1 MFTPL
6 FAERRTS
13 SVSRSHRWC
22 RLDTRAPNP
31 ASSSFAL
38 AGCRLLLNLRFELL
52 RFGRVRIRSEEEFGG
67 PPPFEPSLKVEG
79 NIGHIKASGLVPRLI
94 AASTLGVLQR
104 STAVDFP

>member
-13 SVSRSHRWC
+13 SVSRSRRWC
-22 RLDTRAPNP
+22 RLDTRPPNP
-31 ASSSFAL
+31 ASVSFAF
-38 AGCRLLLNLRFELL
+38 AGGRLLLILRFNLL
-52 RFGRVRIRSEEEFGG
+52 RFGRVRIRSEEKFGS
-67 PPPFEPSLKVEG
+67 PPLFEPSLKVEG
-79 NIGHIKASGLVPRLI
+79 NTGHIKASGLAPLLV